1 MLACGAAGAAA
12 GADFSAGAGGGGASS
27 ARGTSSATTGLG
39 FAGFVARLDK
49 IGVDAVC
56 STPEQFA
63 QAIRD
68 DLRLWKDAA
77 AAAGM
82 KAP

>member
-1 MLACGAAGAAA
+1 VVERLATEIAAA
-12 GADFSAGAGGGGASS
+12 CKD
-27 ARGTSSATTGLG
+27 
-39 FAGFVARLDK
+39 AGFVARLDK

-56 STPEQFA
+56 STPEQFV
-63 QAIRD
+63 QAIRV
-68 DLRLWKDAA
+68 DLELWKGAA